1 MQTTITVRH
10 CEVPEALRERALAVS
25 ERLAQFAPR
34 PLEVA
39 VVFDADG
46 LQQVVELRLQVA
58 RGEKLIARG
67 EGGDHRTALDRAEDK
82 LRRQL
87 EKANGRPR
95 RTRTPDSA
103 TGPA

>member
-10 CEVPEALRERALAVS
+10 CEITDALRERALAVS
-25 ERLAQFAPR
+25 DRLATFAPR
-34 PLEVA
+34 PVEAA

-46 LQQVVELRLQVA
+46 QQRVVELRLHIA
-58 RGEKLIARG
+58 RGEILVAKG

-87 EKANGRPR
+87 EKTNGRPR
-95 RTRTPDSA
+95 RGRTPPTTTS
-103 TGPA
+103 

>member
-10 CEVPEALRERALAVS
+10 CEITDALRERALSVS
-25 ERLAQFAPR
+25 DRLAGFAAR
-34 PLEVA
+34 PMEAA
-39 VVFDADG
+39 VVFDEDG
-46 LQQVVELRLQVA
+46 LQRVVELRLRVA
-58 RGEKLIARG
+58 RGEILIARG

-95 RTRTPDSA
+95 RSRTP
-103 TGPA
+103 PPRPR